1 VWVSWSRKEHVRQSH
16 RTHYGASGSVRS
28 CGSFV
33 LASHLHSL
41 LIALTRWSPKRQLH
55 AEHRAER
62 MQNLIVTLSVYLEAC
77 CLFFFLVFYEI
88 SVAKEDGITI
98 LSDRLRYQ
106 NPPSS
111 SFSLVNIHNV
121 GKAWRGTDLERHIE
135 LSCLWLGDFVLAFSC
150 FVSCNAHI

>member
-1 VWVSWSRKEHVRQSH
+1 MFWLWHWTAVCTYGMLVPVASCSWLRMEQPGDYISSVAWIKEDNYLAVGTSNAEMQLWNVQQAAHSARVS
-16 RTHYGASGSVRS
+16 
-28 CGSFV
+28 
-33 LASHLHSL
+33 SL
-41 LIALTRWSPKRQLH
+41 SWNSYILS
-55 AEHRAER
+55 R

-77 CLFFFLVFYEI
+77 CLFFLVFYEI

-135 LSCLWLGDFVLAFSC
+135 LSCL
-150 FVSCNAHI
+150 